1 MWTSTWLDAEALPAQ
16 PEMVIEPSTVVRSGM
31 VTSVGLVPVQPGG
44 PLMVNENVGVWV
56 LAEEVPV
63 RVTGYVPT
71 GVVVAVVMVL
81 TYRVVEVKYP
91 SRARNQIFSALARPM
106 PVTAGAEPQ
115 IGEVPYEV
123 APVPWARSK
132 KKWLATPEE

>member
-44 PLMVNENVGVWV
+44 PLMVNENVVVWV

-71 GVVVAVVMVL
+71 GVVVAVVMVS
-81 TYRVVEVKYP
+81 V
-91 SRARNQIFSALARPM
+91 
-106 PVTAGAEPQ
+106 AEPPAVTEA
-115 IGEVPYEV
+115 GLNEGA
-123 APVPWARSK
+123 APGGSAR
-132 KKWLATPEE
+132 AGGGAGRGGTRG